1 MEVVDNNSSA
11 DLLDLNETL
20 SLEED
25 EERKLLLKINSS
37 FGAWLV
43 FMEMSLALIGKFLKI
58 LGVNIQVFANLT
70 LINYKC
76 FGSIS
81 VFGPL
86 PSKSDFVQFILIF
99 YFDRVCKFYQ
109 KPRSIR
115 SKLCSGST
123 TAFGPSKPY
132 DNLYH
137 FWWENQIF

>member
-58 LGVNIQVFANLT
+58 LGVNIHIFASFSVLPK
-70 LINYKC
+70 I
-76 FGSIS
+76 IS
-81 VFGPL
+81 ML
-86 PSKSDFVQFILIF
+86 
-99 YFDRVCKFYQ
+99 
-109 KPRSIR
+109 
-115 SKLCSGST
+115 
-123 TAFGPSKPY
+123 
-132 DNLYH
+132 
-137 FWWENQIF
+137 

>member
-43 FMEMSLALIGKFLKI
+43 FMEMSFALIGKFLKI

-99 YFDRVCKFYQ
+99 YFDRVCKFY
-109 KPRSIR
+109 
-115 SKLCSGST
+115 
-123 TAFGPSKPY
+123 
-132 DNLYH
+132 
-137 FWWENQIF
+137 